1 MTLKAYLANR
11 AAAAKGC
18 LSVPGVWDGLSST
31 LASRAGFD
39 VQFLSGA
46 ALTMSRMGLPDLGF
60 LDLATL
66 VDATARIADATG
78 AMLIVD
84 ADTGFGNAIHARRAV
99 RSLESAGATA
109 IQIEDQT
116 YPKRCG
122 HLSGKSVIPVRE
134 AAAKIEACVD
144 ARKSET
150 TLISAR
156 TDALA
161 IEGIH
166 GALDRAD
173 AYLEAGADLIFVE
186 GPRSITELAMI
197 GDRLA
202 ARVPTIHNLVD
213 GTGSPVSTRDEL
225 SGFGIALALHPLIIL
240 GGMVQSGTRSLQHL
254 GETGETTSLS
264 GTIMSLHELNEQL
277 GLEEYDA
284 LGARYEAET

>member
-1 MTLKAYLANR
+1 MPRDTHTRSGQVTLKAYLANR

-116 YPKRCG
+116 YPKLRRQA
-122 HLSGKSVIPVRE
+122 LR
-134 AAAKIEACVD
+134 
-144 ARKSET
+144 ARR
-150 TLISAR
+150 AGC
-156 TDALA
+156 AGVLA
-161 IEGIH
+161 
-166 GALDRAD
+166 
-173 AYLEAGADLIFVE
+173 
-186 GPRSITELAMI
+186 GPR
-197 GDRLA
+197 R
-202 ARVPTIHNLVD
+202 
-213 GTGSPVSTRDEL
+213 
-225 SGFGIALALHPLIIL
+225 
-240 GGMVQSGTRSLQHL
+240 
-254 GETGETTSLS
+254 
-264 GTIMSLHELNEQL
+264 
-277 GLEEYDA
+277 
-284 LGARYEAET
+284 